1 MPLGS
6 LPIKYL
12 GLPLMSRKLFSTD
25 CTPLLEKL
33 KARVNSWTASKLSYG
48 GRLQLINS
56 VLVTIG
62 TGQLHS
68 SYLEEPLEKSK
79 EFLDLFFV
87 EAKGKQKLSGQ
98 IYVCLKRLG
107 VRTTKLDTG

>member
-12 GLPLMSRKLFSTD
+12 GLPLMSRKLSSTD

-33 KARVNSWTASKLSYG
+33 KARVNSWIASKLSYG